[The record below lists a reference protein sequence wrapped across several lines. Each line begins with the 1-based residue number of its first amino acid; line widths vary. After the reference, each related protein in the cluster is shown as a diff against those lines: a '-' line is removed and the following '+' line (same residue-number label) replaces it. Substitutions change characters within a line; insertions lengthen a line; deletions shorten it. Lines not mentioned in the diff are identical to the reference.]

1 MEKPSERFDLTRTDT
16 KNWFHN
22 LKIFTAPIIVI
33 YLVSVLAVVTTGSN
47 ILGVEDFKPNQF
59 TQNAMVVYVL
69 NGVLDVIR
77 KFVAGK

>member
-1 MEKPSERFDLTRTDT
+1 MEKPSERFEINKTDT

-22 LKIFTAPIIVI
+22 LKLFTAPIIAI
-33 YLVSVLAVVTTGSN
+33 YLVSVLAVVTTDSN

-69 NGVLDVIR
+69 NGILDAIR
-77 KFVAGK
+77 KFIGGK